1 MKKLI
6 QNGMIHDA
14 VNAEPYAADLLI
26 EDGKIAAIGTN
37 LPVPEGAEIVDASGL
52 QVYPGMV
59 EAHGHIGLDGWAMG
73 YEGHDYNEYNDPV
86 TPQLRAI
93 DAINPFD
100 EALRDA
106 ALGGVTTLC
115 TGPGSSNVLGGTFA
129 AFKPV
134 GTCIDDMVLVPE
146 AAMKCAFG
154 ENPKRCYKDK
164 GISSRMNTAAK
175 LREMLFKAREYMEKL
190 DAAGDDPA
198 KKPAFDLRLHALLP
212 VMRGQ
217 MPLKAHAHQANDIL
231 TAVRI
236 AREFG
241 VRLTLEHVT
250 EGALIVDELKRA
262 DVPLAVGP
270 TFGQPSKIELKNKSW
285 RTPAIL
291 NAAGCRVSIITD
303 SPVTEQKHLRFC
315 AAMAIESGMP
325 AFDALRA
332 ITINPARHIGVQ
344 DRVGS
349 LEVGKDADIVLADG
363 SLFSLQTRILSV
375 WIDGKKVSEER

>member
-37 LPVPEGAEIVDASGL
+37 LPVPEGAEVVDATGL

-100 EALRDA
+100 DALRDA

-129 AFKPV
+129 CFKPV
-134 GTCIDDMVLVPE
+134 GCCIDDMCLLPQ

-154 ENPKRCYKDK
+154 ENPKRCYKEK
-164 GISSRMNTAAK
+164 GISSRMSTAAK
-175 LREMLFKAREYMEKL
+175 LREMLFRAREYMEKL
-190 DAAGDDPA
+190 DAAGEDA
-198 KKPAFDLRLHALLP
+198 SKRPAFDMKLHALLP
-212 VMRGQ
+212 VLRRQ
-217 MPLKAHAHQANDIL
+217 IPLKAHAHQANDIL
-231 TAVRI
+231 TAIRI
-236 AREFG
+236 AREFDL
-241 VRLTLEHVT
+241 RLTLEHVT
-250 EGALIVDELKRA
+250 EGALIVDELVKA
-262 DVPLAVGP
+262 DVPLAIGP
-270 TFGQPSKIELKNKSW
+270 TFGQPSKIELQNKSW

-291 NAAGCRVSIITD
+291 SAAGCRVSIITD
-303 SPVTEQKHLRFC
+303 SPVTQQSHLRFC
-315 AAMAIESGMP
+315 AAMAIQNGMP
-325 AFDALRA
+325 EFEALKA
-332 ITINPARHIGVQ
+332 ITINPARHIGVEG
-344 DRVGS
+344 RVGS
-349 LEVGKDADIVLADG
+349 LEPGKDADLVITDG
-363 SLFSLQTRILSV
+363 DLFSMQSSV
-375 WIDGKKVSEER
+375 LETWIDGVKRQ

>member
-6 QNGMIHDA
+6 QNARIHDA
-14 VNAEPYAADLLI
+14 VHAEPWVGDLLV
-26 EDGKIAAIGTN
+26 ENGKIAAIGAN
-37 LPVPEGAEIVDASGL
+37 LASDGDAEIIDASGMSL
-52 QVYPGMV
+52 YPGLV
-59 EAHGHIGLDGWAMG
+59 EAHGHIGLDGWAVG
-73 YEGHDYNEYNDPV
+73 YEGQDYNEYNDPI

-100 EALRDA
+100 ESLKDA
-106 ALGGVTTLC
+106 VRGGVTTLC

-129 AFKPV
+129 AFKSV
-134 GTCIDDMVLVPE
+134 GTCIDDMCLIPQ

-154 ENPKRCYKDK
+154 ENPKRCYREK

-190 DAAGDDPA
+190 DAAGNDAA
-198 KKPAFDLRLHALLP
+198 KKPAFDIRLEALLP
-212 VMRGQ
+212 VLRGQ

-231 TAVRI
+231 TALRI

-250 EGALIVDELKRA
+250 EGALIVDELVKA
-262 DVPLAVGP
+262 DVPLAIGP
-270 TFGQPSKIELKNKSW
+270 TFGQPSKIELQNKSW
-285 RTPAIL
+285 QTPVIL

-303 SPVTEQKHLRFC
+303 SPVTQQSHLRFC
-315 AAMAIESGMP
+315 AAMAIASGMP
-325 AFDALRA
+325 GFDALRA

-349 LEVGKDADIVLADG
+349 LQAGKDADFVLTDG
-363 SLFSLQTRILSV
+363 SIFEMQTRILST
-375 WIDGKKVSEER
+375 WIDGKRVY